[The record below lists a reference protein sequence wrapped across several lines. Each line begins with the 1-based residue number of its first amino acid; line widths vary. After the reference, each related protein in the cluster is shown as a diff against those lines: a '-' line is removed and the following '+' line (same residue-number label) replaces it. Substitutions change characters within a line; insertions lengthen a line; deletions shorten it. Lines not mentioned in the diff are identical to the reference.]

1 MPKLLDDNDI
11 IMYSTLNEDDS
22 VVTERFMGTLDAKI
36 YKRIAANK

>member
-1 MPKLLDDNDI
+1 MPKWLDDNDI

-22 VVTERFMGTLDAKI
+22 VFTERFMGTLDAKI

>member
-1 MPKLLDDNDI
+1 MPKWLDDNDI

-22 VVTERFMGTLDAKI
+22 VVTERFMRTLDAKI